1 MSKVLSILALFSI
14 FPQSAFC
21 ETSREQQSIIAKW
34 TAQNICKMGVEEFYS
49 INGNQMKELF
59 ENQTSMKYEDI
70 PINPTESERNKIT
83 SQLTGCR
90 RHRLTNLRTTETLK
104 ANSAILQS

>member
-1 MSKVLSILALFSI
+1 MRKVLSFLALFSI
-14 FPQSAFC
+14 FPQSALC
-21 ETSREQQSIIAKW
+21 ETSREQQAIIAKW

-83 SQLTGCR
+83 SQLTGYISSVCPDELEIYR
-90 RHRLTNLRTTETLK
+90 NFKR
-104 ANSAILQS
+104 Q

>member
-1 MSKVLSILALFSI
+1 MRTVLSFLALFSI
-14 FPQSAFC
+14 FPQSALC
-21 ETSREQQSIIAKW
+21 ETSREQQAIIAKW

-83 SQLTGCR
+83 SQLTGYISSVCPDELEIYR
-90 RHRLTNLRTTETLK
+90 NFKR
-104 ANSAILQS
+104 Q

>member
-1 MSKVLSILALFSI
+1 MRKVLSFLALFSI
-14 FPQSAFC
+14 FPQIALC
-21 ETSREQQSIIAKW
+21 ETSREQQAIIAKW

-83 SQLTGCR
+83 SQLTGYISSVCPDELEIYR
-90 RHRLTNLRTTETLK
+90 NFKR
-104 ANSAILQS
+104 Q

>member
-1 MSKVLSILALFSI
+1 
-14 FPQSAFC
+14 
-21 ETSREQQSIIAKW
+21 
-34 TAQNICKMGVEEFYS
+34 MGVEEFYS

-83 SQLTGCR
+83 SQLTGYISSVCPDELEIYR
-90 RHRLTNLRTTETLK
+90 NFKR
-104 ANSAILQS
+104 Q

>member
-1 MSKVLSILALFSI
+1 MRTVLSFLALFSI
-14 FPQSAFC
+14 FPQSALC
-21 ETSREQQSIIAKW
+21 ETSREQQAIIAKW

-83 SQLTGCR
+83 SQLTGYISSVCPDELENYR
-90 RHRLTNLRTTETLK
+90 NFKR
-104 ANSAILQS
+104 Q

>member
-1 MSKVLSILALFSI
+1 MRKVLSFLALFSI
-14 FPQSAFC
+14 FPQSALC
-21 ETSREQQSIIAKW
+21 ETSREQQAIIAKW

-83 SQLTGCR
+83 SQLTDTFRQFAR
-90 RHRLTNLRTTETLK
+90 RT
-104 ANSAILQS
+104 

>member
-21 ETSREQQSIIAKW
+21 ETSREQQAIIAKW
-34 TAQNICKMGVEEFYS
+34 TAQNICRMGVEKFYS
-49 INGNQMKELF
+49 ISGNKMRELF
-59 ENQTSMKYEDI
+59 ENQTSMKYKDI

-83 SQLTGCR
+83 SQLTGYISSVCPDELENYR
-90 RHRLTNLRTTETLK
+90 NFK
-104 ANSAILQS
+104 SQ